1 MGNKDFRRQTNKRKR
16 NNEPH
21 FHRRKGCEYLA
32 EQGFNINSGT
42 WTDLETVVLITIS
55 EILEENLLDNNAA
68 NSSIIYC
75 NLASS
80 SILQNSGLPIGRK
93 TSSQISGKIMHM
105 KKKQDVYFEMVRK
118 EIESQEFMNDVQYKM
133 VTAWRIYIDL

>member
-1 MGNKDFRRQTNKRKR
+1 VGNKDTRGQANKRKR

-21 FHRRKGCEYLA
+21 FHRSKGCEYLA

-42 WTDLETVVLITIS
+42 WTDLETIVLITIS
-55 EILEENLLDNNAA
+55 EILEESPLQNSAV
-68 NSSIIYC
+68 NSSILYR

-80 SILQNSGLPIGRK
+80 LALQNSGLPIGQK

-105 KKKQDVYFEMVRK
+105 KKLQEVHVKMVQK
-118 EIESQEFMNDVQYKM
+118 EIESQK
-133 VTAWRIYIDL
+133 IL